1 MENHQNLRITMKTHC
16 TIALLI
22 SALIMNS
29 ALINA
34 QDTADTIITADADS
48 FKIYLRQN
56 EGGNFAPESLE
67 SYDPDDPNLI
77 ILGDFF
83 ELPFIVGTR
92 NTDFYYYSTKNT
104 NLFTDK
110 YQGMTTRDVYYKFQ
124 LTTPM
129 NVVITHEGSELYDT
143 YVSLLD
149 SAGNMIESNDNYSG
163 DGHCSN
169 TLHSFI
175 QRQLSP
181 GIYYVVSEGNNANGT
196 IKTNIY
202 GYASEYGYTIVP
214 AAYSTEPGTT
224 VEAVGGVFNV
234 SPMGGATY
242 SIPIDVP
249 LGVGGLQPR
258 LSIIYNSQ
266 SGNGL
271 CGYGAS
277 LSGLSSITRAPKDIH
292 HDNNANGLEYLADD
306 ALYLDGV
313 RLILDENSIAGQEGA
328 VYYPESDPF
337 TRVIA
342 HGTCTSTANN
352 TWYEVQS
359 RDGMV
364 YRYGYN
370 PDLNTDTHSRL
381 SYTDDYGAQ
390 KIHSWY
396 LSYVSQPTGNY
407 MTYEYD
413 IINLCVYPY
422 RIRYGNNS
430 YQSNSL
436 TNTIEFTYNE
446 DRTDSI
452 PVIFDG
458 KRGSMKRRLHS
469 ITGMTGSSVYRTYTL
484 NYNTTGDGVACK
496 FSRLT
501 SVTEKNAQN
510 QTLPPT
516 TVYWSYLPPIS
527 YTASALT
534 VNQPTNINPFVSFP
548 FANQSYMAGDFNGDG
563 RSDIAGIALVGE
575 PNNNGGEDYYTYIYM
590 YHSTLSQ
597 SGTSQYISG
606 TNFILPP
613 SVESGRIK
621 SNVNALSVIDVD
633 GDGINELIIPYYVQS
648 GSTAAL
654 GLYVLGQNFS
664 VGDGGG
670 ATSLYNTGKPLFT
683 SGDIDNDGRTD
694 VVFMEKTKRN
704 GSYPLYLWKY
714 NINYISGSNELEH
727 SLFDMDTETSL
738 SLSSA
743 PQYVYISDMNGNGL
757 NDLIV
762 ICNSGYSIYWNQGN
776 GISANTYSD
785 ANKSTGTSLKD
796 VHSLTP
802 GDYNGDG
809 LMDFLSNT
817 KGSNNWYFILNKGNG
832 TFNETLALNMSVISD
847 QSFTDQDNDK
857 LSVNVVDMDSDGK
870 SDVIITK
877 GVYKRKSN
885 FWGQEWGEFDYVI
898 TKWLNSTGATLVEKH
913 SATSEQSSD
922 MYSSKY
928 ITGDF
933 DGDGRMELVNYGYD
947 CVNGTNSNSNPVWRI
962 YKNSN
967 LTVQSGKVTSITGD
981 YGATIG
987 ITYSTLTDPS
997 VYTKG
1002 GNDPYPA
1009 PRYTIPLNVV
1019 RLTTQN
1025 NGAAGSLT
1033 TLYTYEGL
1041 KAHLRGRG
1049 LLGFSKMAANC
1060 TTTGLIS
1067 ESGVTQWNTVFY
1079 IPKVTYSKTTVG
1091 SSYAQNTTTLT
1102 IADKGQKRYFAY
1114 PSQTVARDMDGNTV
1128 TTVSAYDT
1136 TYGYPLSET
1145 TTYGTGMYRT
1155 ITYSNYALAG
1165 GAYHPQTI
1173 TSAQKHQDDA
1183 SPFSITA
1190 SYTYDNTTGL
1200 ITDKVDNYG
1209 TSKPLTTQYTYDVW
1223 GNLTNQVST
1232 GSGITAACTTYYSYD
1247 ETRRFPARVYTN
1259 PASSVQ
1265 KYTYDLWGNVLTE
1278 QDSINSSVSNTVTHS
1293 YNGWGQLVST
1303 VRPDGTATTY
1313 TRGWNNSAFKRY
1325 YLLAQGTATPWV
1337 KTWYDNQGR
1346 EVKTESIGPDNVSL
1360 TSTTT
1365 YNSKGLATSRT
1376 ETSGD
1381 LSLTH
1386 TYTYDTR
1393 GRVLTETA
1401 PGNSYTAYQY
1411 GNRTVAVSENS
1422 RTTTTTYDAWG
1433 NVKTVTAPVSGITN
1447 TYASNG
1453 GIRTTA
1459 SGGATWTFQ
1468 YDDRGNRSSM
1478 TDPDAGTTTYT
1489 YDALGRETS
1498 RTDARGVVFVT
1509 KYDYLGR
1516 VTQQKADDA
1525 TINYTYGSS
1534 GTDQMR
1540 LISESNGTWSKNY
1553 TYDALGR
1560 VTGET
1565 MSKGTAFTRSRSYT
1579 YGSNGLIAS
1588 RTLPGGMVYSYSYDP
1603 YGNLNGI
1610 DMGPGIVGW
1619 TSAGYTGRRTTAK
1632 TVLNGDTDHPF
1643 IRTIALDGYGL
1654 PDSIITLQRWGQSYC
1669 SYQAEDYGFSPQTGN
1684 LMYRSGIVGGGYPQQ
1699 YTYDT
1704 ADRLTLV
1711 QEDNQTIMTMAYA
1724 QNGNILSKTGMG
1736 SYTYGSSSRPH
1747 AVTEVDNTDGSIT
1760 LQVQDVGFNY
1770 WNKMSSV
1777 WATDE
1782 NNFYSYSVDYGP
1794 DLRRVSSE
1802 MHRTYQ
1808 KLYEKFYWDDYEEK
1822 VEGSDTLRYYYLNG
1836 ANGLEALHIVKTS
1849 PNAQPVSQTTKV
1861 VTDHLGSITAL
1872 IDESDYAYIARYDA
1886 WGNRENVMPY
1896 WFDLTFDRGYTGH
1909 EHLEMLG
1916 LINMNGRM
1924 YDPLLGRFLS
1934 PDPYIQAPTDP
1945 QNFNRYSY
1953 CLNNPLKYTDPDGES
1968 ITAIVAMSL
1977 LACGMTNLFI
1987 QANNNK
1993 IDTFGDALNAL
2004 VGGAAAGL
2012 SEASS
2017 WALAFAGI
2025 ASGTP
2030 LGVLLGHGILLSKR
2044 INFDATL
2051 VNSIIHPINTTQM
2064 MLGRYYTD
2072 ENGNAWDQAKQGL
2085 SRFMWEGPQTWAGY
2099 NWSQIRSIGDRVD
2112 EVDYLGGAT
2121 FCINED
2127 GTYGS
2132 VSLGNYIN
2140 ADIRGSYLGSIT
2152 KHPVLMHE
2160 YGHTFDSR
2168 KYGPSYLFAIGIPSA
2183 KSADKSNKDNGYN
2196 HSWYRTELRANRAAK
2211 EYFGIYYGV
2220 DWSRYETDM
2229 KQNYYPVVVPSQ
2241 IMIDNYIE
2249 YLKNLDY

>member
-1 MENHQNLRITMKTHC
+1 MKTLRSAIVYAFC
-16 TIALLI
+16 LLP
-22 SALIMNS
+22 L
-29 ALINA
+29 
-34 QDTADTIITADADS
+34 
-48 FKIYLRQN
+48 K
-56 EGGNFAPESLE
+56 
-67 SYDPDDPNLI
+67 
-77 ILGDFF
+77 
-83 ELPFIVGTR
+83 
-92 NTDFYYYSTKNT
+92 
-104 NLFTDK
+104 
-110 YQGMTTRDVYYKFQ
+110 
-124 LTTPM
+124 
-129 NVVITHEGSELYDT
+129 
-143 YVSLLD
+143 
-149 SAGNMIESNDNYSG
+149 
-163 DGHCSN
+163 
-169 TLHSFI
+169 
-175 QRQLSP
+175 
-181 GIYYVVSEGNNANGT
+181 
-196 IKTNIY
+196 
-202 GYASEYGYTIVP
+202 
-214 AAYSTEPGTT
+214 AYSQEP
-224 VEAVGGVFNV
+224 VGGMGGTFGV
-234 SPMGGATY
+234 SATGGATY

-249 LGVGGLQPR
+249 QGVGGLQPQ
-258 LSIIYNSQ
+258 LSIVYNSQ
-266 SGNGL
+266 AGNGL
-271 CGYGAS
+271 CGYGANI
-277 LSGLSSITRAPKDIH
+277 SGLSSITRGPKDIY
-292 HDNNANGLEYLADD
+292 HDGAAKGMRYLADD

-313 RLILDENSIAGQEGA
+313 RLILSSGTAGQNGA
-328 VYYPESDPF
+328 VYNPESDPF

-422 RIRYGNNS
+422 RIRYGNNT

-452 PVIFDG
+452 PVIIDG

-527 YTASALT
+527 YTASVLT

-548 FANQSYMAGDFNGDG
+548 FADQSYMAGDFNGDG

-743 PQYVYISDMNGNGL
+743 PQHVYISDMNGNGL

-796 VHSLTP
+796 AHSLTP

-847 QSFTDQDNDK
+847 QSFTDKDNDK

-870 SDVIITK
+870 SDIIITK

-885 FWGQEWGEFDYVI
+885 IWGQEWGEFNYVI

-933 DGDGRMELVNYGYD
+933 DGDGRTELVNYGYD
-947 CVNGTNSNSNPVWRI
+947 CVNGTNSNSAPVWRI

-967 LTVQSGKVTSITGD
+967 LTAQSGNVTSITGD

-997 VYTKG
+997 VYTRG

-1019 RLTTQN
+1019 RQTTQDD
-1025 NGAAGSLT
+1025 GAAGSLT

-1049 LLGFSKMAANC
+1049 LLGFSKTIANC
-1060 TTTGLIS
+1060 TTTGVIS
-1067 ESGVTQWNTVFY
+1067 ESGVTQWNTAFY

-1091 SSYAQNTTTLT
+1091 SSYAQDTTTLT

-1136 TYGYPLSET
+1136 IHGYPLSET

-1155 ITYSNYALAG
+1155 ITYSDYALAG
-1165 GAYHPQTI
+1165 GAYRPQTV
-1173 TSAQKHQDDA
+1173 TTAQKHQDDA

-1190 SYTYDNTTGL
+1190 SYTYDSTTGL
-1200 ITDKVDNYG
+1200 VTDKVDNYG
-1209 TSKPLTTQYTYDVW
+1209 TSKPLTTQYIYDVW
-1223 GNLTNQVST
+1223 GNLTSQVST

-1247 ETRRFPARVYTN
+1247 ETMRFPARVYTD

-1278 QDSINSSVSNTVTHS
+1278 QDSINSSVCNTVTHF

-1303 VRPDGTATTY
+1303 VRPDGTSTIY
-1313 TRGWNNSAFKRY
+1313 TRGWNNSASKRY

-1365 YNSKGLATSRT
+1365 YNNKGLATSRT

-1381 LSLTH
+1381 LTLTH

-1411 GNRTVAVSENS
+1411 GNRTVSVSENS

-1433 NVKTVTAPVSGITN
+1433 NVKSVTAPVSGITN

-1453 GIRTTA
+1453 GIKATA

-1489 YDALGRETS
+1489 YDALGREIG

-1516 VTQQKADDA
+1516 VTQRKAGSE
-1525 TINYTYGSS
+1525 TVNYTYGSS
-1534 GTDQMR
+1534 ETGQMR

-1560 VTGET
+1560 VTEET

-1588 RTLPGGMVYSYSYDP
+1588 RTLPGGMVYSYFYDP

-1619 TSAGYTGRRTTAK
+1619 SSAGYTGRRTTTE

-1711 QEDNQTIMTMAYA
+1711 QEDNQTIMTMTYA

-1760 LQVQDVGFNY
+1760 LQVQDVGFND
-1770 WNKMSSV
+1770 WNRMSSV

-1886 WGNRENVMPY
+1886 WGNRENVMPF

-1953 CLNNPLKYTDPDGES
+1953 CLNNPLKYTDPDGEWFWIPAVVIGAYLGGSSVNGTFNPSKWDYDAWQTYAGIAVGGLAGYAGAAIGASVATSAVAGGASS
-1968 ITAIVAMSL
+1968 ITASVAGGMMGGMVSGGING
-1977 LACGMTNLFI
+1977 AGMTAIMGGNINDIMYNMTTGMLMGG
-1987 QANNNK
+1987 
-1993 IDTFGDALNAL
+1993 FGGAITGGIGAAIGDFSGVAGGSFKNGMYELGHSALKGAASGLAEGAMMAAMEQDPNYLWKGAFMGAALNTGMVGLRIAAL
-2004 VGGAAAGL
+2004 GTTFIPDSKYGL
-2012 SEASS
+2012 LEDYGQIYRRGSILFKSGN
-2017 WALAFAGI
+2017 GI
-2025 ASGTP
+2025 T
-2030 LGVLLGHGILLSKR
+2030 
-2044 INFDATL
+2044 
-2051 VNSIIHPINTTQM
+2051 
-2064 MLGRYYTD
+2064 LGRTVSVKLTGDIEYDRYLLKHETGHLSQISKT
-2072 ENGNAWDQAKQGL
+2072 GNAK
-2085 SRFMWEGPQTWAGY
+2085 FY
-2099 NWSQIRSIGDRVD
+2099 
-2112 EVDYLGGAT
+2112 
-2121 FCINED
+2121 
-2127 GTYGS
+2127 
-2132 VSLGNYIN
+2132 
-2140 ADIRGSYLGSIT
+2140 
-2152 KHPVLMHE
+2152 
-2160 YGHTFDSR
+2160 
-2168 KYGPSYLFAIGIPSA
+2168 
-2183 KSADKSNKDNGYN
+2183 
-2196 HSWYRTELRANRAAK
+2196 YRTAK
-2211 EYFGIYYGV
+2211 EYMTNGFFNSYKTSGTLE
-2220 DWSRYETDM
+2220 YEA
-2229 KQNYYPVVVPSQ
+2229 NYYAFKRLG
-2241 IMIDNYIE
+2241 YY
-2249 YLKNLDY
+2249 YLLGKKRTTFP